1 MKCKLFLL
9 LILFYMSGTVLTYI
23 EVKIKLRVNVNNEWK
38 KYKIEKVRLSK
49 TAYKSPVYGLEFK
62 GIERTHSSYSAFT
75 KYMKQDANDPSTFI
89 LPFID
94 IKEFMPFSDSKLFS
108 KVYLEFSLFPML
120 EIDDPPRFLIYFEL
134 GKGTG
139 LRQKIYDSIKDLPN
153 KYRTQI
159 GLTALE
165 LESLTHTV
173 YFLEEMKINF
183 EKNPDL
189 TVEELQ
195 KEYDETHQLTEHS
208 LRSWQLEELI
218 LNRNKYER
226 ENYYQAQRN
235 YAQKL
240 FYISSDKIK
249 QKVKF
254 HFNTI
259 FHDLDYLQS
268 EKKKKAEMKYYF
280 DKYKNAEILK
290 KEDFDL
296 LSDVLPEEAVD
307 YVKNL
312 YKEGNYEKIK
322 TYLRMYIPK
331 DVEPDS

>member
-1 MKCKLFLL
+1 
-9 LILFYMSGTVLTYI
+9 MSGTVLTYI

-38 KYKIEKVRLSK
+38 KYKMEKVRLSK

-75 KYMKQDANDPSTFI
+75 KYMKQDSNDPSTFI

-189 TVEELQ
+189 KVEELQ
-195 KEYDETHQLTEHS
+195 KEYDETHQLAEHS

-249 QKVKF
+249 QKVKL

-296 LSDVLPEEAVD
+296 LTDVLPEEAVD

-312 YKEGNYEKIK
+312 YKEGNYEKMK
-322 TYLRMYIPK
+322 TYLRMYTPI